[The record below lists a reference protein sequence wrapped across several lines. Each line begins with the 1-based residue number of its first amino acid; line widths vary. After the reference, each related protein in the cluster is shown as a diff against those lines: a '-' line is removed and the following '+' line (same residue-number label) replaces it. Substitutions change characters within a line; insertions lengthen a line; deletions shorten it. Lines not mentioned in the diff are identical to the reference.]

1 MKKTQNGFYC
11 MCISHLCEFLFAA
24 VTSYQGFSGKTVS
37 MYSHIVLEGESS
49 RQFNWSDFRVSARSP
64 GPWEEYSSFSG
75 IWSFIP

>member
-1 MKKTQNGFYC
+1 MKKTQNVY
-11 MCISHLCEFLFAA
+11 ISQMYEFLFAA

-49 RQFNWSDFRVSARSP
+49 RQFNWSDFRVSAHSP